1 MVAQL
6 LRLISRSEGNRE
18 GIYRFPYSIT
28 HEQKDHKKS
37 HPSGQLFQLHIN
49 KTLLERG
56 HPIFFSFRNGI
67 RSPSFN
73 IVDPGLIGRVST

>member
-6 LRLISRSEGNRE
+6 LRPISRSERNRAEISRLPHSINRE
-18 GIYRFPYSIT
+18 
-28 HEQKDHKKS
+28 QKGHKKS
-37 HPSGQLFQLHIN
+37 HPSGQLFPLHIN